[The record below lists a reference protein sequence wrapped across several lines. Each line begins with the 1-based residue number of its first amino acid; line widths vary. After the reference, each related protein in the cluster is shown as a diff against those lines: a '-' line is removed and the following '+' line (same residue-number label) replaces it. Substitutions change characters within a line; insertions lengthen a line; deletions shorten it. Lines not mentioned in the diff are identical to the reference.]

1 MKEYMMNV
9 EETNK
14 TIDSD
19 GWLHSGDLGY
29 YNEDGYFYIVDRLKE
44 LIKYQGYQVS
54 KTTISTP
61 VTKEYV
67 KQYIYT
73 MILLAVFS
81 HKKICCHNSH
91 SEDTPSTNTML
102 PTAGAL
108 Q

>member
-67 KQYIYT
+67 NPYSYT
-73 MILLAVFS
+73 LIIVAVLS
-81 HKKICCHNSH
+81 LQIHCHNSH
-91 SEDTPSTNTML
+91 SEDTSSMNTML
-102 PTAGAL
+102 QTAGA
-108 Q
+108 